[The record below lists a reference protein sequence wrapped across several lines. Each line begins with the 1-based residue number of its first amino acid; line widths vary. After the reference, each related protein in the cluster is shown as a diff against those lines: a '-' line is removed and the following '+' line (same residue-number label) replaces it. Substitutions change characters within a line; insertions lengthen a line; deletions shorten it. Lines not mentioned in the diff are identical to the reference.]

1 MRAWK
6 HGLYI
11 AVAAAM
17 IIIALPRLDISGGW
31 NLPTVFGVV
40 WLCFAL
46 MIIASHLHQL
56 LGVDEAEKERLEQIK
71 RVRKHEMQQLFQ
83 GRKSLLHR
91 SGKSRG

>member
-1 MRAWK
+1 MQAFK

-17 IIIALPRLDISGGW
+17 VIIALPRLDMGGGW
-31 NLPTVFGVV
+31 NVPTVFGVV

-56 LGVDEAEKERLEQIK
+56 LGVDEAEKKRLEQIK
-71 RVRKHEMQQLFQ
+71 RVRKHEMQQLLQ
-83 GRKSLLHR
+83 GRKSLLQR